1 MNMLHERKQ
10 RLQEPPSSWLKELN
24 THSLQH
30 QENEDR
36 SKAHLTKA
44 EEDLQALQDINNE
57 LMKIR
62 QSKMNL
68 NSSWSRY

>member
-1 MNMLHERKQ
+1 MFHERKQ
-10 RLQEPPSSWLKELN
+10 RLQEPPSPWLKELN

-30 QENEDR
+30 QEN
-36 SKAHLTKA
+36 AHLTKA

-57 LMKIR
+57 IMKIR

-68 NSSWSRY
+68 NSS